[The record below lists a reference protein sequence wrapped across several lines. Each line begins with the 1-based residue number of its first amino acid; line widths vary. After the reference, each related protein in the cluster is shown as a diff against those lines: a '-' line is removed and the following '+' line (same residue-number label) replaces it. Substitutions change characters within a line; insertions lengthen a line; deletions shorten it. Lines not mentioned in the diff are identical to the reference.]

1 MIISAKTTE
10 PPPSVAQINDIELSI
25 LSRQT
30 SYLDQGTQTEGP
42 RVPTI
47 PLPDVP
53 GTSDG
58 IGFSDVAGVLESE
71 SPGYTYIRDSQHIFQ
86 APVENLHW
94 RYILMRMAH
103 LVALIRV
110 PVIVI
115 ILLLKI
121 IIRIFY

>member
-86 APVENLHW
+86 APVEIHSYENGPFGCPDLCASDSD
-94 RYILMRMAH
+94 YLA
-103 LVALIRV
+103 V
-110 PVIVI
+110 
-115 ILLLKI
+115 KNNN
-121 IIRIFY
+121 